1 MQSSTI
7 QTGKYSTG
15 FSLIELMVTIAV
27 ATIVMMVAIPSFQS
41 TVSNNRMTA
50 AVNEFVRTLNAA
62 RSEALKQGIRVTVCK
77 SKNPAAAEPACTTSG
92 GWEQGWIAF
101 IDRDAD
107 DVVDYSADPAIDET
121 PFQVHLPLEGAKT
134 TLRGKFGTVTNRV
147 TFLASGYATAT
158 NGQLILCNDQ
168 IKVFA
173 TDKGKARVVT
183 ISQIGRIKTVEG
195 DHSDVNPAVNS
206 CT

>member
-1 MQSSTI
+1 MQSSTS

-15 FSLIELMVTIAV
+15 FSLIELMVTLSV
-27 ATIVMMVAIPSFQS
+27 ASIVMMVAIPSFQS
-41 TVSNNRMTA
+41 TVSDNQMAT

-62 RSEALKQGIRVTVCK
+62 RSEALKQSIRVTVCK
-77 SKNPAAAEPACTTSG
+77 SNNPTVAEPACTTSG

-101 IDRDAD
+101 VDKDAD
-107 DVVDYSADPAIDET
+107 SVVDYSVDLTVDEM
-121 PFQVHLPLEGAKT
+121 PFQIHAPLEGSNR
-134 TLRGKFGTVTNRV
+134 TLRGQFGSVTDRV

-158 NGQLILCNDQ
+158 NGQLILCDDR

-173 TDKGKARVVT
+173 TDKGKARVVI
-183 ISQIGRIKTVEG
+183 ISQIGRIRTVEG
-195 DHSDVNPAVNS
+195 DHADVNAAVNS

>member
-1 MQSSTI
+1 MQSSTS

-15 FSLIELMVTIAV
+15 FSLIELMVTLSV
-27 ATIVMMVAIPSFQS
+27 ASIVMMVAIPSFQS
-41 TVSNNRMTA
+41 TVSDNQMAT

-62 RSEALKQGIRVTVCK
+62 RSEALKQSIRVTVCK
-77 SKNPAAAEPACTTSG
+77 SNNPTVAEPACTTSG

-101 IDRDAD
+101 VDKDAD
-107 DVVDYSADPAIDET
+107 SVVDYSADLTVDEM
-121 PFQVHLPLEGAKT
+121 PFQIHAPLEGSNR
-134 TLRGKFGTVTNRV
+134 TLRGQFGSVTDRV

-158 NGQLILCNDQ
+158 NGQLILCDDR

-173 TDKGKARVVT
+173 TDKGKARVVI
-183 ISQIGRIKTVEG
+183 ISQIGRIRTVEG
-195 DHSDVNPAVNS
+195 DHADVNAAVNS